1 MSELLYVPRDREF
14 PRQHAWVDYHYCWAH
29 SPDKSDL
36 PVLLEVARL
45 AEAELK
51 ILHVAEEH
59 ALVPEAELKILPVA
73 ELQMENPICSCA
85 VVPGCT
91 SA

>member
-1 MSELLYVPRDREF
+1 M
-14 PRQHAWVDYHYCWAH
+14 
-29 SPDKSDL
+29 
-36 PVLLEVARL
+36 

-73 ELQMENPICSCA
+73 ELQMENPIWSCA
-85 VVPGCT
+85 VVPWAAQVPELN
-91 SA
+91 SAVPEAAAEAAV